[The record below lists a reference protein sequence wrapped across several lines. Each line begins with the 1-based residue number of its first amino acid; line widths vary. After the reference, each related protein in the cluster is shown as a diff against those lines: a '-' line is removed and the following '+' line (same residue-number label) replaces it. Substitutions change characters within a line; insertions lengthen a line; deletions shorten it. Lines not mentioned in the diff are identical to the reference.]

1 MVKSCFQAIA
11 LLSVAFIATAS
22 APAQDEGST
31 YVGQIHG
38 RVATPGDT
46 KAPTEVNVGGL
57 LIVNIKDSG
66 SRPPRDMKVD
76 VGRAF
81 KRLGKVRGINV
92 KDGRPLMGGGYTWFL
107 LTPREKGTH
116 EVTVSYIS
124 ADNEPVKNSYK
135 VEVTADQN

>member
-1 MVKSCFQAIA
+1 M
-11 LLSVAFIATAS
+11 ATL
-22 APAQDEGST
+22 
-31 YVGQIHG
+31 
-38 RVATPGDT
+38 GDT

>member
-1 MVKSCFQAIA
+1 MSKKA
-11 LLSVAFIATAS
+11 LLVSAFLALPVIIVGAAL
-22 APAQDEGST
+22 AQDEGST
-31 YVGQIHG
+31 YEGQIHG
-38 RVATPGDT
+38 RVATLGDT
-46 KAPTEVNVGGL
+46 KTPTEVNVGGL

-66 SRPPRDMKVD
+66 SRPPREMKVD

-116 EVTVSYIS
+116 EVTVSYIN
-124 ADNEPVKNSYK
+124 ADNEPVKKSYK
-135 VEVTADQN
+135 VEVTAEQD